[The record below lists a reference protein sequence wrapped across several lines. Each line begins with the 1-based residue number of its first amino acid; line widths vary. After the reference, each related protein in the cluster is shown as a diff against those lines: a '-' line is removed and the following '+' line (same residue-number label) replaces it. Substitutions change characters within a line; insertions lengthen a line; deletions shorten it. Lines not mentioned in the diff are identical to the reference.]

1 MPVRKACSFG
11 ICLAFSHPVNLE
23 TFPSAT
29 TISSVAKDWFV
40 VADADEIESP
50 ALLLYPER
58 IAENIRRM
66 VKIAGDP
73 NRLRPHAK
81 THKLGPIASLQIAAG
96 IQKFKVATIAEAET
110 LARAGAGDVLLAYQP
125 VGPNVRRLIELIR
138 AFPRTQFA
146 CLLDDLGAARELS
159 HRAASA
165 GVEAGFF
172 LDLDCGQHRTG
183 VPLNDGAVELY
194 QALCRLPGLQPRGL
208 HAYDGHIHTPDPEV
222 RRQECDAA
230 FAPVAALCER
240 MRAANLT
247 VPTLITSGT
256 PTFPI
261 HARRSDVECSPGTCV
276 LWDYAYSSQLRDL
289 DFLHAALVLTRVVSK
304 PAPGRLCLDLG
315 HKAIASENPQPRVH
329 FLNATDARLV
339 AHSEEHLVVEIES
352 SADWQV
358 GDVWYGVPWHVC
370 PTVALHAEAV
380 VIEHGRATER
390 WRIAARERHLE
401 F

>member
-1 MPVRKACSFG
+1 MNPETFRAATELAPVRA
-11 ICLAFSHPVNLE
+11 E
-23 TFPSAT
+23 
-29 TISSVAKDWFV
+29 WFV
-40 VADADEIESP
+40 VANADEIESP
-50 ALLLYPER
+50 ALLLYPDR

-73 NRLRPHAK
+73 SRLRPHAK
-81 THKLGPIASLQIAAG
+81 THKLGPIAELQIAAG
-96 IQKFKVATIAEAET
+96 IQKFKAATIAEAET
-110 LARAGAGDVLLAYQP
+110 LARAGAVDVLLAYQP
-125 VGPNVRRLIELIR
+125 VGPNVRRLLELIR
-138 AFPRTQFA
+138 AFPQTTFA
-146 CLLDDLGAARELS
+146 CLLDDLGAARDLS
-159 HRAASA
+159 RAAEAA
-165 GVEAGFF
+165 GAEVGFF

-183 VPLNDGAVELY
+183 VPLNHAAVELY
-194 QALCRLPGLQPRGL
+194 QELCRLPGLEPRGL

-230 FAPVAALCER
+230 FAPVAALREL
-240 MRAANLT
+240 MRTRRLP

-256 PTFPI
+256 PTF
-261 HARRSDVECSPGTCV
+261 HFHVRRPDVECSPGTCV
-276 LWDYAYSSQLRDL
+276 LWDYGYSSQLHDL

-329 FLNATDARLV
+329 FLNASGARLV

-352 SADWQV
+352 SSDWQV

-380 VIEHGRATER
+380 VIERGRATAH
-390 WRIAARERHLE
+390 WRIAARERHLR